1 MVEKKI
7 KIKANNASFIPTKH
21 YNADA
26 CFDCKA
32 RTYGILN
39 PKARLTIPLG
49 FRIAIPDGYEGVIRG
64 RSGLSSIGIDVSIG
78 TIDSGYLG
86 EVCAT
91 VTNNSDYPFI
101 IQVGDRICQLAIRE
115 VPSIIFEQVD
125 NLEMESDRKENGFGS
140 SGIR

>member
-7 KIKANNASFIPTKH
+7 KIQANNVFIPTKH

-32 RTYGILN
+32 RTYEILN
-39 PKARLTIPLG
+39 PNARLTIPLG
-49 FRIAIPDGYEGVIRG
+49 FKIAIPDGYEGVIRG
-64 RSGLSSIGIDVSIG
+64 RSGLSSKGIDVSIG

-91 VTNNSDYPFI
+91 VTNNSADPFI
-101 IQVGDRICQLAIRE
+101 IHVGDRICQLAIRE

-125 NLEMESDRKENGFGS
+125 DLEIDSDRKENGFGS